1 MKKLVFLLALLS
13 TSAFADVLG
22 IINKAV
28 QVKEITRE
36 DARAVFLLKERYAPN
51 GIKIQLFRMPLQS
64 KLHREFVRDVLDMSE
79 VQFEREWSKIVN
91 AGLAPEIEEV
101 STQREMLATVS
112 RKYRSVGYLDKDYI
126 VINMDGTDAVAVRIV
141 P

>member
-91 AGLAPEIEEV
+91 SGLAPDIEEV
-101 STQREMLATVS
+101 PTQREMLATVS
-112 RKYRSVGYLDKDYI
+112 RKYRGVGYLDKDYI
-126 VINMDGTDAVAVRIV
+126 VINLDGTDAVAVRIV